1 MPTSSANQLTARYGQ
16 LWYLIMFR
24 TSGRFLNLLE
34 DTSLLIGRETLY
46 QLASKTNN
54 YSITKM
60 CMPALPHNVRVD
72 KSNLHNRHLELPM
85 FRKDSDSVENMFDK
99 KIKCCKPGYHI
110 RRKITAIMIVFH
122 LSDPFT
128 HTHTYIYVYTFMYIY
143 IYIYIYT
150 FVYTCTYVLESTIVP
165 PWFRHIGTDGKKLV
179 PWTVVFTTFC
189 NQQALEQEYC
199 YK

>member
-1 MPTSSANQLTARYGQ
+1 MPTSSANQLIARYGQ

-34 DTSLLIGRETLY
+34 DKSLLIGRETLY

-60 CMPALPHNVRVD
+60 CMPALPHNVHVD
-72 KSNLHNRHLELPM
+72 KSNLHNRYLELSK

-110 RRKITAIMIVFH
+110 RRKITAIMIAFH

-128 HTHTYIYVYTFMYIY
+128 HTHTHTYIYKCIYVYVYMFMYIY
-143 IYIYIYT
+143 IYIYIYIC
-150 FVYTCTYVLESTIVP
+150 VYMYIC
-165 PWFRHIGTDGKKLV
+165 IGVHNRAALV
-179 PWTVVFTTFC
+179 
-189 NQQALEQEYC
+189 
-199 YK
+199 